1 MRLVLSQAA
10 AADIERLRAFL
21 HDKNPDAA
29 ERAVDTLINAVE
41 TLTTLPSRGRLSGIP
56 GVRELIVPFGQVP
69 YIVRYSHVVSED
81 AVVILRV
88 WHGRE
93 SR

>member
-1 MRLVLSQAA
+1 MNLVLSEAA
-10 AADIERLRAFL
+10 AADLTRLRAFL
-21 HDKNPDAA
+21 DEKNPDAA
-29 ERAVDTLINAVE
+29 ERAVDTLISALDS
-41 TLTTLPSRGRLSGIP
+41 LTALSNRGRPSGIP

-69 YIVRYSHVVSED
+69 YIVRYATTKDMVV
-81 AVVILRV
+81 VLRV